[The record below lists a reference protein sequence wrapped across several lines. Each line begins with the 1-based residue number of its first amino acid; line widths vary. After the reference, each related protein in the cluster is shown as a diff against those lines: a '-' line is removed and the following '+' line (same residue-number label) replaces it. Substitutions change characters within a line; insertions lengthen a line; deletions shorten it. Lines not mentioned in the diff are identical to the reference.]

1 MSEGLRGIAAER
13 FDMLTRGFLPD
24 ADAINVFNFIR
35 DIPYYID
42 PEQFDANEG
51 PCNMLLSG
59 RGSCFP
65 KHYLLG
71 AMLEKL
77 GFRIEYSLHAFHW
90 KDQAMAMPEEAA
102 LRASGLPK
110 TYHMACRMLSR
121 GKWVTL
127 DVTWNKE
134 LSANGFPVNENWD
147 AKSGT
152 KLAVSAFDEIRAGT
166 AFEAAKLA
174 KKKFSAYTLGE
185 RLELSRFTIELNRW
199 ILEIGNDGRKK

>member
-1 MSEGLRGIAAER
+1 VGSELRGIAAER
-13 FDMLTRGFLPD
+13 FDGLTRGLLP
-24 ADAINVFNFIR
+24 AAAAVNVFNFIR

-42 PEQFDANEG
+42 PEQFDADEG

-90 KDQAMAMPEEAA
+90 KDQAMSMPDEAVR
-102 LRASGLPK
+102 RASGLPE
-110 TYHMACRMLSR
+110 TYHIACRMFSR
-121 GKWVTL
+121 EKWVTL
-127 DVTWNKE
+127 DVTWNRE
-134 LSANGFPVNENWD
+134 LLARGFPVNMDWD
-147 AKSGT
+147 AESGT
-152 KLAVSAFDEIRAGT
+152 KLAVSAFDEITAGT
-166 AFEAAKLA
+166 AFDAAKLA

-185 RLELSRFTIELNRW
+185 RLEFSRFTIEFNRW
-199 ILEIGNDGRKK
+199 IGEMGNEGRKK

>member
-1 MSEGLRGIAAER
+1 MGSELKGIAVEK
-13 FDMLTRGFLPD
+13 FDMLTRGLLP
-24 ADAINVFNFIR
+24 AAAAINVFNFIR

-42 PEQFDANEG
+42 PEQFDADEG
-51 PCNMLLSG
+51 PCNMLVSG

-77 GFRIEYSLHAFHW
+77 GFRIEYSLYAFHW
-90 KDQAMAMPEEAA
+90 KDQAIALPEEARR
-102 LRASGLPK
+102 RAFGVPQ
-110 TYHMACRMLSR
+110 TYHMACRMFSR
-121 GKWVTL
+121 VKWVTL

-134 LSANGFPVNENWD
+134 LYAKGFPVNMDWD
-147 AKSGT
+147 AESGT
-152 KLAVSAFDEIRAGT
+152 KLAVSAFDEIPAGT
-166 AFEAAKLA
+166 APEAAKLA

-199 ILEIGNDGRKK
+199 VRQMGNEGRKK